1 MKKKYKIN
9 LHILE
14 ACNFKCRQCF
24 SQFGTRETLPVEDWK
39 KIVDN
44 CIAGADVAEFNIAG
58 GEPMLYPGLVE
69 LVKYIRDK
77 GVKVSLITNGSLMDE
92 EWIKSY
98 AGMYETIYFSVDSI
112 NDETNRKI
120 GRCDRNGKTI
130 PADRIVELCGLIRKY
145 APGCRIKINTVVSA
159 LNKDEVMSDFID
171 KIAADRWKVLRMK
184 PFQYGSFSNLDI
196 QVSNEE
202 FEEFV
207 ERNREK
213 NREKEKKENRK
224 QKEKEGGKEA
234 GTAARA
240 RVETAKREVIVE
252 PDMKASYVLIDSNG
266 CLLDNAVDEMTPV
279 VVCDCL
285 REDFTE
291 GLRKLTLDREK
302 YEARYN

>member
-1 MKKKYKIN
+1 METKYKIN
-9 LHILE
+9 IHVLE
-14 ACNFKCRQCF
+14 ACNFRCQQCF
-24 SQFGTRETLPVEDWK
+24 SKFGTKKLLPVEGWK
-39 KIVDN
+39 KIIDN
-44 CIAGADVAEFNIAG
+44 CIAGANVAEFNIAG

-69 LVKYIRDK
+69 LVQYIRDK

-92 EWIKSY
+92 EWVKKY
-98 AGMYETIYFSVDSI
+98 AGMFDTIGFSVDSI

-120 GRCDRNGKTI
+120 GRCDRNEKTI
-130 PADRIVELCGLIRKY
+130 PAGRIVELCELIRKY

-171 KIAADRWKVLRMK
+171 EVAADRWKILRMK
-184 PFQYGSFSNLDI
+184 PFQYGSFSNIDI
-196 QVSNEE
+196 QVSDEE

-207 ERNREK
+207 DRNKDRI
-213 NREKEKKENRK
+213 
-224 QKEKEGGKEA
+224 GKEDGVIA
-234 GTAARA
+234 ETGI
-240 RVETAKREVIVE
+240 ETAKREVVVE

-285 REDFTE
+285 MEDFAE
-291 GLRKLTLDREK
+291 GLRRLTLDKEK

>member
-24 SQFGTRETLPVEDWK
+24 SKFGTKKLLSVKDWE

-69 LVKYIRDK
+69 LVQYIRDK

-98 AGMYETIYFSVDSI
+98 AGMYETIGFSVDSI

-120 GRCDRNGKTI
+120 GRCDRNGKAI
-130 PADRIVELCGLIRKY
+130 PAGRIVELCGLIRKY
-145 APGCRIKINTVVSA
+145 APECRIKINTVVSA
-159 LNKDEVMSDFID
+159 LNKDEIMSDFID
-171 KIAADRWKVLRMK
+171 KIAADRWKILRMK
-184 PFQYGSFSNLDI
+184 PFQYDGFSNLDI
-196 QVSNEE
+196 QVSDEE

-207 ERNREK
+207 ERNRE
-213 NREKEKKENRK
+213 RRRKEY
-224 QKEKEGGKEA
+224 GV
-234 GTAARA
+234 TAETGI
-240 RVETAKREVIVE
+240 ETAKREVIVE

-266 CLLDNAVDEMTPV
+266 CLLDNAVDEMTQV

>member
-1 MKKKYKIN
+1 METKYKIN
-9 LHILE
+9 IHVLE
-14 ACNFKCRQCF
+14 ACNFRCRQCF
-24 SQFGTRETLPVEDWK
+24 SKFGTKKLLPVEGWK
-39 KIVDN
+39 KIIDN
-44 CIAGADVAEFNIAG
+44 CIAGANVAEFNIAG

-69 LVKYIRDK
+69 LVQYIRDK

-92 EWIKSY
+92 EWVKKY
-98 AGMYETIYFSVDSI
+98 AGMFDTIGFSVDSI

-120 GRCDRNGKTI
+120 GRCDRNEKTI
-130 PADRIVELCGLIRKY
+130 PAGRIVELCELIRKY

-171 KIAADRWKVLRMK
+171 EVAADRWKILRMK
-184 PFQYGSFSNLDI
+184 PFQYGSFSNIDI
-196 QVSNEE
+196 QVSDEE

-207 ERNREK
+207 DRNKDRI
-213 NREKEKKENRK
+213 
-224 QKEKEGGKEA
+224 GKEDGVIA
-234 GTAARA
+234 ETGI
-240 RVETAKREVIVE
+240 ETAKREVVVE

-285 REDFTE
+285 MEDFAE
-291 GLRKLTLDREK
+291 GLRRLTLDKEK